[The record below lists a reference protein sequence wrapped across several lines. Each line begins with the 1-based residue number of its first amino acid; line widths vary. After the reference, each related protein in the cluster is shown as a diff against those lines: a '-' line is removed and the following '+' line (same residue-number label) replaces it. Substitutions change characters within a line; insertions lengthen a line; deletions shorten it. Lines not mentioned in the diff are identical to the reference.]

1 MSELATRNTTE
12 LDITPAN
19 VLGTPGAGTVKLAEW
34 AMELTAAHQLGT
46 ALSGTQFVPRDFQGK
61 PDACA
66 AAILAGKSLGLDPMN
81 ALSNIFVVH
90 GKPAMYART
99 MAALVLR
106 EGHEVIRS
114 AASDSSVTVRARRK
128 GSREWQEFTWDIQRA
143 DKAGYL
149 SNAKYKTNPIEML
162 TAKALAEACRVIAP
176 DVLTG
181 VAAYSVEEVELEDM
195 GEQPK
200 APSAASRLAEAAAS
214 PAPSRAEHSLAA
226 HKGDPFIGPEEVTED
241 VPPAPTEEPKCSRS
255 QQTKLGNALKAN
267 GHTTKDEMLR
277 ITSAWVGRDVASSA
291 ELTVTEANEFTKE
304 LEEAAAGQNTDGV
317 IADTA
322 DAAWLNGGNGDEAA

>member
-1 MSELATRNTTE
+1 MTEIANRNTTE
-12 LDITPAN
+12 LDISPAN
-19 VLGTPGAGTVKLAEW
+19 VLGTPGAGTVQLAEW

-200 APSAASRLAEAAAS
+200 APSAASRLAEAAAAKQE
-214 PAPSRAEHSLAA
+214 PKRQDAP
-226 HKGDPFIGPEEVTED
+226 
-241 VPPAPTEEPKCSRS
+241 PPAPEPADEPLPVATEEPKCSRS
-255 QQTKLGNALKAN
+255 QQTKLRDALKAN
-267 GHTTKDEMLR
+267 GHETKEDMLR
-277 ITSAWVGRDVASSA
+277 ITSAWVGREVASAA

-304 LEEAAAGQNTDGV
+304 LEDAAAGKNDDGV
-317 IADTA
+317 IADEPAVDA
-322 DAAWLNGGNGDEAA
+322 DAAWLAGANA